1 MKKMKKLF
9 TVLLTVSM
17 IATLL
22 AGCGGSEEPAPAET
36 SEPAA
41 EETQEEAAPEAA
53 EEAAEEPAESSGNS
67 GDATADYVAGEDAPT
82 YVMISKTLSDPIFI
96 DMYVG
101 FAEFCESE
109 GVNCMYRGTEEPTVE
124 KEIEV
129 ISQLIAQNVDGLA
142 VIASDFDA
150 LEPILTQA
158 MGQGIAVVTF
168 DSAAN
173 PDSRQVHVEQAS
185 IDQVGRAQMDSA
197 LQICGGPGSEGT
209 IGILSAQPESQL
221 HADWCA
227 AMLKEVEDKPED
239 YANIEV
245 LPIAYGDDLPE
256 KSTTEAQAMLQNYPD
271 LDVIISP
278 TTVGILSA
286 AKVIQDM
293 NSDCKVTGV
302 GLPSEMAPYIE
313 NGICYDCYLWNPY
326 DQGYLAAAAVN
337 SVATGESTGATGDT
351 VTAGRLGTFTVED
364 YYDGG
369 TQVLLGEP
377 IRFTKENIDEWKDLF

>member
-1 MKKMKKLF
+1 MKKLVALLM
-9 TVLLTVSM
+9 TLCMVLG
-17 IATLL
+17 LL
-22 AGCGGSEEPAPAET
+22 AGCGNNAPAT
-36 SEPAA
+36 STNAPANTPNNA
-41 EETQEEAAPEAA
+41 SATEA
-53 EEAAEEPAESSGNS
+53 PADDSP
-67 GDATADYVAGEDAPT
+67 TADYNAGADAPT
-82 YVMISKTLSDPIFI
+82 YVMVSKTLSDPIFI

-101 FAEFCESE
+101 FREFCVETGAS
-109 GVNCMYRGTEEPTVE
+109 CMYRGTEEPTAE

-129 ISQLIAQNVDGLA
+129 ITQLIAQGVDGIA
-142 VIASDFDA
+142 VIAADFDA

-158 MGQGIAVVTF
+158 MNQGITVVTF

-185 IDQVGRAQMDSA
+185 IDLVGRSQMQSA
-197 LQICGGPGSEGT
+197 LAICGGAGSEGT

-227 AMLKEVEDKPED
+227 AMLKEVEDHPDD
-239 YANIEV
+239 YANITV
-245 LPIAYGDDLPE
+245 LPIAYGDDLPD

-286 AKVIQDM
+286 AKVIQDLG
-293 NSDCKVTGV
+293 SQCKVTGV
-302 GLPSEMAPYIE
+302 GLPSEMAPYID

-326 DQGYLAAAAVN
+326 DQGYLAVAAVH
-337 SVATGESTGATGDT
+337 SIATGESTGTVGET
-351 VTAGRLGTFTVED
+351 VTAGRLGTLTVEE

-369 TQVLLGEP
+369 TQILLGEP
-377 IRFTKENIDEWKDLF
+377 LRFTTENINEWKDLF

>member
-1 MKKMKKLF
+1 MKKLL
-9 TVLLTVSM
+9 TILLTASM
-17 IATLL
+17 ISAML
-22 AGCGGSEEPAPAET
+22 AGCGSKTEPTAET
-36 SEPAA
+36 GNEPAA
-41 EETQEEAAPEAA
+41 EAA
-53 EEAAEEPAESSGNS
+53 EEGTEGTDETSEAETAEPVDS
-67 GDATADYVAGEDAPT
+67 GDATADFVAGEDAPT

-109 GVNCMYRGTEEPTVE
+109 GVNCMYRGTEEPTAE

-129 ISQLIAQNVDGLA
+129 ISQLIAQGVNGLA

-158 MGQGIAVVTF
+158 MGQGISVVTF

-185 IDQVGRAQMDSA
+185 IDLVGRAQMNSA
-197 LQICGGPGSEGT
+197 LEICGGPGSEGT

-239 YANIEV
+239 YANITV
-245 LPIAYGDDLPE
+245 LPIAYGDDLPD

-293 NSDCKVTGV
+293 GSDCKVTGV

-337 SVATGESTGATGDT
+337 SLAVGESTGTVGDT
-351 VTAGRLGTFTVED
+351 VTAGRLGSYTVEE

-369 TQVLLGEP
+369 TQVLLGDP
-377 IRFTKENIDEWKDLF
+377 IRFTTENIDEWKDLF